1 MASNLTRQVSIGF
14 SSKPTQGHETTLYK
28 SWSHPFGS
36 AARRGSEAL
45 FVLLLESVEP
55 LPTGSKLLAQV
66 GEAVRKALGQESIER
81 HTTAERMSRAIQSAN
96 DLLLREQTK
105 TPQTPTHRIS
115 VMLAALMP
123 AADAGCEVVIAH
135 VGACRAF
142 LRRNKHIE
150 PLTVPHTWGQENVMS
165 GIIDAKDEDDEGRYP
180 YWRRPTRY
188 LGVAQTVAVDFTMD
202 AKRSDSLGGDAVR
215 SLKLQ
220 RSDSLLLCSSR
231 LTAASLSRE
240 AGHIDAGS
248 ASALARQLT
257 DRAAMPSGNGAAAVV
272 VTWSNGLQ
280 PLPVA
285 VGAIALGVLVLLA
298 WGFISSSA
306 STGASTV
313 TASPTNGPSASPDS
327 PTPPTDT
334 PGPTEGPS
342 LTPTST
348 ATSAPM
354 PTSTATPTPRP
365 STATPAPTATSTP
378 TAPPT
383 STSTT
388 TATATVMPTPT
399 ADEFVVSEFQVV
411 LLTPSPDLT
420 VKEQNKTVQF
430 VWSPSAELPVGF
442 EYELVFWFDGMD
454 PETKGQGPVGSG
466 RDTSTPVTFPVKLF
480 DKLITNQDICWG
492 IRLWPVEAGSNT
504 HKVMLSNGCRVLKI
518 RLESERPADPGS
530 STQGATGGTPCVE
543 NCN

>member
-1 MASNLTRQVSIGF
+1 M
-14 SSKPTQGHETTLYK
+14 YK
-28 SWSHPFGS
+28 SWSHSFGS
-36 AARRGSEAL
+36 TARRGSEAL

-81 HTTAERMSRAIQSAN
+81 HTTAERMYRAIQSAN

-105 TPQTPTHRIS
+105 TPRTPTHRIS

-165 GIIDAKDEDDEGRYP
+165 GIIDAKDEDDEGKYP

-257 DRAAMPSGNGAAAVV
+257 DRAAMPSRNGAAAVV

-280 PLPVA
+280 PFPVA

-298 WGFISSSA
+298 WGFISSSE
-306 STGASTV
+306 STGTSTV

-348 ATSAPM
+348 ATSTPM
-354 PTSTATPTPRP
+354 PTSTATPTSTELPPTLRSP
-365 STATPAPTATSTP
+365 TATPAPTATSTP

-388 TATATVMPTPT
+388 TATVMPTPT

-420 VKEQNKTVQF
+420 VKEQNKTVQ
-430 VWSPSAELPVGF
+430 
-442 EYELVFWFDGMD
+442 
-454 PETKGQGPVGSG
+454 
-466 RDTSTPVTFPVKLF
+466 
-480 DKLITNQDICWG
+480 
-492 IRLWPVEAGSNT
+492 
-504 HKVMLSNGCRVLKI
+504 
-518 RLESERPADPGS
+518 
-530 STQGATGGTPCVE
+530 
-543 NCN
+543 